1 MKILSIKTADL
12 KEKRVL
18 VRVDFNVPL
27 ENGKVTDD
35 TRIQASLPTI
45 EHLLENKAKI
55 ILMSHLGR
63 PEGKKVDELKLD
75 PIAKKLSEILGKPV
89 KKLNDCTGDG
99 VKAEIDAM
107 NPGEIVLLENTRF
120 YEGETD
126 NDPEFC
132 KQLAALG
139 DIFVT
144 DCFGVAHRKHA
155 SIYGIAEHLPAY
167 GGFLIQKEVEA
178 LSELMKETPR
188 PLTIIM
194 GGAKIETKIGLMKNF
209 VSKADHFLVGGGLA
223 NTFLAAEG
231 FQVGDSL
238 YEPDKVEVA
247 QEIMLETDALDGEF
261 HLPTDVIV
269 ADEISDDA
277 KTLDIP
283 VRDTEGSMK
292 ILDIGRN
299 TIEKFEEVIKSSKT
313 IIWNGPVGLFEK
325 DPFSQGTRHVAI
337 AVANADAKTI
347 IGGGDTIEAITHF
360 GIELDKYTHVSTGGG
375 AMLQFLEGT
384 SLPGIEII
392 LEK

>member
-1 MKILSIKTADL
+1 MKIRSIKTADL